1 MDMCTGT
8 WICAGPHGDASSA
21 GPHVHVCL
29 QCMVRAWVRVCTKVL
44 SVHGYGFDVVHVY
57 VGAWVGVGAST
68 PCAQCRGYG
77 RRACYSVWY
86 VHGYGHVQ

>member
-1 MDMCTGT
+1 MFMYVCSVWYVRGYVYAQKSCLGMC
-8 WICAGPHGDASSA
+8 PVYGD
-21 GPHVHVCL
+21 VMC
-29 QCMVRAWVRVCTKVL
+29 

-77 RRACYSVWY
+77 RCACYSVWY